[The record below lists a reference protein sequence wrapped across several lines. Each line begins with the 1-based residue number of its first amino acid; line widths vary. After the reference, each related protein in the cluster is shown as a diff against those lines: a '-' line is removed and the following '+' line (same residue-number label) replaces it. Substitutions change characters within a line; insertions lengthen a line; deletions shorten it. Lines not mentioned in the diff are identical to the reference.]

1 MPVSLRQ
8 SLQECWFNMKINM
21 NNKEHYIQRINQALD
36 TIRPHLLA
44 DQGDIEFVEL
54 TDDMIVKVKWLGTC
68 ETCSMSSMT
77 MKAGIEFTIKSQ
89 IPEINSVV
97 AVNNN

>member
-1 MPVSLRQ
+1 
-8 SLQECWFNMKINM
+8 
-21 NNKEHYIQRINQALD
+21 
-36 TIRPHLLA
+36 LLA